1 MGTCKYCEKT
11 IPLVNLKSH
20 YKEHSLGPKN
30 EEDEGTSK
38 EDRNVQENCISS
50 SSSPH
55 RKQSGSEK
63 DKKADLNYQT
73 VTILGKSF
81 TISKTPDENLVKSLQ
96 SNEKGESL
104 INEIGPESLGKSVA
118 SSSESQSQPEIMNNL
133 TMVMVKRELLDLD
146 DSDAVTI
153 KKEVDPLAEDSA
165 FSDHPE
171 DRLDKDL
178 EEVFDKVTSDQ
189 RTNR

>member
-1 MGTCKYCEKT
+1 MG
-11 IPLVNLKSH
+11 
-20 YKEHSLGPKN
+20 
-30 EEDEGTSK
+30 
-38 EDRNVQENCISS
+38 
-50 SSSPH
+50 
-55 RKQSGSEK
+55 
-63 DKKADLNYQT
+63 
-73 VTILGKSF
+73 TILGKGF

-96 SNEKGESL
+96 SNDKGESL
-104 INEIGPESLGKSVA
+104 INEIGPESFGKSVA

-189 RTNR
+189 RTNRLDSLSRENELELEIDIPKEELGVFLHASNDNKFAELSERNVK